1 MHPPRLKQKTS
12 RIPLTAS
19 AFNNETLHHTAL
31 AELFFCWQWVYSYK
45 KRNTNK
51 TLLTCITTEQHFILC
66 FIRTSV
72 QYQHFC
78 RPGKWSL
85 LSGIQAFYREEPCFK
100 HKHSTNQNR
109 DTSSLPR
116 QPSSMQSW
124 FLRSHTFCLEPPRV
138 QPFYNIKEIKGNALH
153 ISNHTR
159 GTVTRRGTGVRPSN
173 EPNADRQQHMS
184 DHSLKSVHDWCYT
197 SVKSLHSDR
206 GVIFF
211 IPFLAMCEL
220 IALTYWLP

>member
-1 MHPPRLKQKTS
+1 MVRNSMHPPRLKQKTS

-100 HKHSTNQNR
+100 AQTQHKPKQGHKLTSTPAKFDAIKVFAITYILLGAASR
-109 DTSSLPR
+109 T
-116 QPSSMQSW
+116 
-124 FLRSHTFCLEPPRV
+124 TILEHKRNKRECPT
-138 QPFYNIKEIKGNALH
+138 H
-153 ISNHTR
+153 
-159 GTVTRRGTGVRPSN
+159 
-173 EPNADRQQHMS
+173 
-184 DHSLKSVHDWCYT
+184 
-197 SVKSLHSDR
+197 
-206 GVIFF
+206 
-211 IPFLAMCEL
+211 
-220 IALTYWLP
+220 